1 MAKPMAESQNLLGA
15 ETNKKHTNQPI
26 NKNPCGHLARQ
37 DHADKTMIVGGT
49 SINNYEVNRFGLT
62 TMKNREQILKN
73 SEKRI
78 KYKPLPYRYVY
89 IQCLRT
95 LALLL
100 WVIGAGEGR
109 VRVKR
114 VDKCVTIIQVRSKI
128 WIWLVI
134 LHRKCKK

>member
-26 NKNPCGHLARQ
+26 NKKPCGHLARQ

-73 SEKRI
+73 SDKRI
-78 KYKPLPYRYVY
+78 KYKLLPYRYIY
-89 IQCLRT
+89 IYSVLENSGT
-95 LALLL
+95 FALGN
-100 WVIGAGEGR
+100 WSRGR
-109 VRVKR
+109 ESE
-114 VDKCVTIIQVRSKI
+114 SK
-128 WIWLVI
+128 
-134 LHRKCKK
+134 KSG